1 MSKLTK
7 FLLHVA
13 CCLGS
18 VLLMAA
24 LPYVTYFRFVDDVIV
39 AYDRLGRLAEATLT
53 ARLLK
58 VTH

>member
-1 MSKLTK
+1 
-7 FLLHVA
+7 
-13 CCLGS
+13 
-18 VLLMAA
+18 MAA

-39 AYDRLGRLAEATLT
+39 DYDRLGRLAEATLT